1 MNCPKCGIPSPDE
14 AKHCATCNSS
24 LQRPDLDATLVG
36 DVEPVALSA
45 GSATENDVTVAT
57 AASRPS
63 AAGSSS
69 DAVTSPPPFRSS
81 APQTNSNDGAVDF
94 GPRYRVER
102 LLGQGGMGAVYL
114 AYDQDLGRQVAL
126 KLVKPELMVYAGAMD
141 RFRQEL
147 LLASK
152 ISHRNILRIH
162 DLGDAGPRV

>member
-1 MNCPKCGIPSPDE
+1 
-14 AKHCATCNSS
+14 
-24 LQRPDLDATLVG
+24 V
-36 DVEPVALSA
+36 
-45 GSATENDVTVAT
+45 
-57 AASRPS
+57 
-63 AAGSSS
+63 
-69 DAVTSPPPFRSS
+69 
-81 APQTNSNDGAVDF
+81 VDF

-126 KLVKPELMVYAGAMD
+126 KLVRPELMVYPGAMD

-162 DLGDAGPRV
+162 DQRDH